1 MAAAEVFSYGEILDQ
16 VRTLRW
22 PARAAVSAVLPGRH
36 LSHRHG
42 TSAEFTEYRPYRQG
56 DPLQRIDWKVFAR
69 TDRAYI
75 RLSNDH
81 AVWPTAL
88 VVDASASMAFPQG
101 SNDKYVRACR
111 LATGLASIAFNSG
124 DPVGVIVISGAGV
137 RSFPP
142 RSRAGVVPEIAKTLA
157 AAAPAGTVRI
167 ADALTAAARFA
178 RRVVLVSDMLGDLE
192 ATLAVAR
199 AERARAGELY
209 AVHVIG
215 AEEVDPPRLARVED
229 PEDKTLR
236 RTLSDSSHA
245 EYRRRF
251 GAWRAAVASSWCAA
265 GVAYHESITGSPLL
279 TDLRQI
285 VAKPR

>member
-1 MAAAEVFSYGEILDQ
+1 MVAAEVFSYGEILDQ
-16 VRTLRW
+16 VRSLRW
-22 PARAAVSAVLPGRH
+22 PARTAVSAVLPGRH

-56 DPLQRIDWKVFAR
+56 DPPQRIDWKVFAR

-81 AVWPTAL
+81 AVLPTAL
-88 VVDASASMAFPQG
+88 VVDASASMAFPRG
-101 SNDKYVRACR
+101 SNDKYARACR

-124 DPVGVIVISGAGV
+124 DPVGVIVVAGDGV
-137 RSFPP
+137 RSFQP
-142 RSRAGVVPEIAKTLA
+142 RSRAGVVSEIARTLA
-157 AAAPAGTVRI
+157 TAEPVGTVSM
-167 ADALTAAARFA
+167 ADAMTAAARFA
-178 RRVVLVSDMLGDLE
+178 QRVILLSDMLGDLE
-192 ATLAVAR
+192 PTLAVAR

-209 AVHVIG
+209 AVHIIG
-215 AEEVDPPRLARVED
+215 AEEIDPPRLALVEN
-229 PEDKTLR
+229 PEATTLR

-251 GAWRAAVASSWCAA
+251 GAWRAAVASSWRAA

-279 TDLRQI
+279 PDLRRI
-285 VAKPR
+285 VGGPR